1 MGHELKRRLLA
12 FLLAVLAGSIAASLL
27 AFGWFGIEA
36 LPFVLVVGGAA
47 GLITGVPVVL
57 ILHRLRVYTVWGY
70 LGGGLAAGVALYLLI
85 LAMNLRDSIAD
96 RSNLL
101 KEGMI
106 WSLPWLLI
114 YVIAAL
120 TYWWVGVRKTSS
132 AVH

>member
-1 MGHELKRRLLA
+1 
-12 FLLAVLAGSIAASLL
+12 
-27 AFGWFGIEA
+27 
-36 LPFVLVVGGAA
+36 
-47 GLITGVPVVL
+47 
-57 ILHRLRVYTVWGY
+57 LRVYTVWGY